1 MNNISESFRFAHL
14 ADCHIGGWKEE
25 ELKELSIRS
34 FREATEK
41 IIDSKVNFLIIAG
54 DLFNTSIPSID
65 AIKEVGQAVTFT
77 TLILGL
83 GFFMLTFSDYLGL
96 AKIGGFGSL
105 AIFVALLCDLLFFPA
120 LIMIFKPKFGQ
131 KDVEDNLNFI
141 EVAK

>member
-1 MNNISESFRFAHL
+1 MSLAINNNMRMA
-14 ADCHIGGWKEE
+14 
-25 ELKELSIRS
+25 
-34 FREATEK
+34 
-41 IIDSKVNFLIIAG
+41 LIE
-54 DLFNTSIPSID
+54 

-77 TLILGL
+77 TLILGS

-131 KDVEDNLNFI
+131 KGVDENLNFI
-141 EVAK
+141 EVTE